1 MCVALLCLGCTNVP
15 LWFKML
21 RYVVFPTVSD
31 IKISATHFAKVVAVV
46 TWLRDKKLNSSIQ
59 LLLNLHKYFFSSPE
73 HHLTLLLPFL
83 PLTVDSTSRV
93 YYLRRNLQRNW
104 VVGYQVEV
112 TNGFVYCEFVYCVDC
127 VRWCIGWCVSYKTWQ
142 LYNLGI
148 KYWCDYSYN

>member
-1 MCVALLCLGCTNVP
+1 MSFFPPCPISKLVRHTLQKSWP
-15 LWFKML
+15 LF
-21 RYVVFPTVSD
+21 
-31 IKISATHFAKVVAVV
+31 

-112 TNGFVYCEFVYCVDC
+112 TNGFVYCEFCVLCRLCEVMHWVMRFIQDLAT
-127 VRWCIGWCVSYKTWQ
+127 VQPWNKI
-142 LYNLGI
+142 LM
-148 KYWCDYSYN
+148 

>member
-1 MCVALLCLGCTNVP
+1 MSFFPPCPISKLVRHTFQKSWP
-15 LWFKML
+15 LF
-21 RYVVFPTVSD
+21 
-31 IKISATHFAKVVAVV
+31 

-112 TNGFVYCEFVYCVDC
+112 TNGFEYCEFCVLCRLCEVMHWVMRFIQDLAT
-127 VRWCIGWCVSYKTWQ
+127 VQPWNKI
-142 LYNLGI
+142 LM
-148 KYWCDYSYN
+148 